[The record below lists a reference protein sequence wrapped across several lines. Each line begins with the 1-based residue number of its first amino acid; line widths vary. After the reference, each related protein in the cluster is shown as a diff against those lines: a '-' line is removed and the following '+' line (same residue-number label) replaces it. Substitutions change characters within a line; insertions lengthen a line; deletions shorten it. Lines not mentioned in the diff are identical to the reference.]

1 MPIIILFVLF
11 ALAVPVALLG
21 SFMSFVWFLAS
32 LVKERSVVGNGN
44 RFDIFM
50 YIYICAEKDMERT
63 EDYFQNVFAYCTF
76 YTSIINTL
84 LAVYLCLLGSV

>member
-32 LVKERSVVGNGN
+32 LVKERSVV
-44 RFDIFM
+44 
-50 YIYICAEKDMERT
+50 E
-63 EDYFQNVFAYCTF
+63 
-76 YTSIINTL
+76 IIVSL
-84 LAVYLCLLGSV
+84 LGTAIGLIYLCTYIFALKKTWKEQRITSKTFLPIAHSIQA